1 MFSNTFKMTRI
12 EKLPVDNYE
21 PSENENRI
29 TDILFPNL
37 PQPQPQPEFQ
47 ETLPPPPLKTN
58 CCPMMGKNNWISD
71 ILLLVFCIL
80 LFQLPQLDTYLPL
93 SNPNH
98 KFIVKLLMVV
108 IFIICIKKFML
119 Y

>member
-1 MFSNTFKMTRI
+1 
-12 EKLPVDNYE
+12 
-21 PSENENRI
+21 
-29 TDILFPNL
+29 
-37 PQPQPQPEFQ
+37 
-47 ETLPPPPLKTN
+47 
-58 CCPMMGKNNWISD
+58 
-71 ILLLVFCIL
+71 L